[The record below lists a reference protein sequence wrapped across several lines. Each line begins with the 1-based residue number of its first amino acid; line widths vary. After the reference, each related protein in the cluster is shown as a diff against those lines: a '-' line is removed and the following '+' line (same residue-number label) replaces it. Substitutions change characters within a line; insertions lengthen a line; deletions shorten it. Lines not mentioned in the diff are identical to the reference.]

1 MKKLLGVLGVL
12 VIVFSPIS
20 MAAVNPIDLAG
31 TEWGL
36 AGDVGK
42 AARFIQFRADGRV
55 TGSSGCNRFT
65 GKCAQDGGTLTM
77 GPLATTR
84 MACPP
89 EIMQREQEFL
99 ALLGK
104 IRHVDRT
111 NRRLI
116 LKDVDGNVLM
126 ELIRRDPD

>member
-1 MKKLLGVLGVL
+1 MKKLLSVVGIL
-12 VIVFSPIS
+12 VIVFSPVS
-20 MAAVNPIDLAG
+20 MGAANPIDLAG
-31 TEWGL
+31 TEWGFT
-36 AGDVGK
+36 GDVGK
-42 AARFIQFRADGRV
+42 AARFIQFRSDGRV

-65 GKCAQDGGTLTM
+65 GEYAQDGGTLIM
-77 GPLATTR
+77 GTLATTR

-111 NRRLI
+111 NHHLT
-116 LKDVDGNVLM
+116 LKDGDGNVLA
-126 ELIRRDPD
+126 ELIWRELD

>member
-12 VIVFSPIS
+12 VIVFSPVS
-20 MAAVNPIDLAG
+20 MAAANPIDLAG

-36 AGDVGK
+36 AVDVGK
-42 AARFIQFRADGRV
+42 AARFIQFRSDGSV

-65 GKCAQDGGTLTM
+65 GKYAQDGGTLTM

-89 EIMQREQEFL
+89 QIMQREQEFL

-111 NRRLI
+111 QLQLI
-116 LKDVDGNVLM
+116 LKDGDGNVLA
-126 ELIRRDPD
+126 ELIRRDID